1 MILRDIMTP
10 ISETLITGD
19 TLGRAVILMK
29 QFKIN
34 VVPVVT
40 KQDELHGVFTRTS
53 LSDMIISGG
62 QSNDSIDPYVVRD
75 VVTLNDTTP
84 YQEVENLVKQSHVG
98 TGIVID
104 QHLKPIGL
112 LTKTDMISA
121 LFEQTKSLSH
131 MLEQILD
138 SSHLGAIMTD
148 EHSMIIYSNE
158 QAKQFLNKEELD
170 GLCSLGF
177 FPEVENGMV
186 KQVQMEGNHFIVRA
200 SNFDRELNQKG
211 YILFMQDVSE
221 VEEMASE
228 LKTVQGLKGLLDK
241 AMEHAYDGIVMVNK
255 KGNIQMVSPPLCELF
270 SIDRNKAMR
279 KHVNEVF
286 PQLNLLSVF
295 QSQHAEVSDF
305 LEIKG
310 IKYIVNRIPIVQDS
324 EVIGA
329 IGKVTYRQLDDVK
342 KVFKKLELM
351 ENQVDYYK
359 EQLKQKDSSRFRW
372 EQIITR
378 DENMEKLVRTATKAA
393 KGLSTILIRGES
405 GTGKELFAHSIHSS
419 SGRQLKPLVT
429 VNCAAI
435 PEQLL
440 ESEFFGYEDGAF
452 TGAAHKGKIGKF
464 DLANGGTLFLDEIG
478 DMSLSLQ
485 AKMLR
490 VLQEKEFYRVGGTS
504 RVNVDVR
511 IVAATNQPLEDLVA
525 EGKFREDLYYRL
537 NVISLQIPPL
547 RDRPNDIER
556 LIEHFMESFNSI
568 IGTSVTAI
576 KNDALTYMK
585 SYHWPGNVRE
595 LSNVM
600 ERAMTFAESGQI
612 QKEDLPEYMLRSI
625 VESRYA
631 QKETRMDYEWE
642 AIEKALAKS
651 SGNKSKAA
659 EILGISRSS
668 LYEKLKKYS

>member
-40 KQDELHGVFTRTS
+40 KQDELYGVFTRTS

-84 YQEVENLVKQSHVG
+84 YREVESLVKQSHVG

-112 LTKTDMISA
+112 FTKTDMISA

-148 EHSMIIYSNE
+148 EHSTIIYSNE

-170 GLCSLGF
+170 GLCSLEF

-200 SNFDRELNQKG
+200 SNFDRELNEKG

-310 IKYIVNRIPIVQDS
+310 IKYIVNRIPIVQDN

-329 IGKVTYRQLDDVK
+329 IGKVTYRQIDDVK

-378 DENMEKLVRTATKAA
+378 DENMKKLVRTATKAA

-568 IGTSVTAI
+568 IGTSVTAV

-625 VESRYA
+625 EESRYA